1 MEGYIMFKKLTL
13 AAALLGLSLSATQ
26 AHAGFRLSIGIGL
39 PIFAPPPRP
48 VYVAPAPVYVTPAP
62 VYVRP
67 APTPVYV
74 RPSVYVQPA
83 PYSVPR

>member
-1 MEGYIMFKKLTL
+1 MFKKLTL
-13 AAALLGLSLSATQ
+13 AAALLGLTLSGSYAQ
-26 AHAGFRLSIGIGL
+26 AGLRISIGIGL

-48 VYVAPAPVYVTPAP
+48 VYVAPAPVYVAPAP

-67 APTPVYV
+67 TPPPVYV

-83 PYSVPR
+83 PYPVPR